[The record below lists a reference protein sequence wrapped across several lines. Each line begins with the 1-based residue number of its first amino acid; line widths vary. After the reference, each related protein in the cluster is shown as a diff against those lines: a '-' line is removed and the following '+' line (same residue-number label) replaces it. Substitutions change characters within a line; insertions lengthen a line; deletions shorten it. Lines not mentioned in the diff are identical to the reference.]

1 MAYLIT
7 FNYLGKR
14 HEMRVGNNIAAYLY
28 ASMKLGN
35 ISNMAIKKFK

>member
-14 HEMRVGNNIAAYLY
+14 HEMRVGNNITTYLY

-35 ISNMAIKKFK
+35 ISNMTIKKFK